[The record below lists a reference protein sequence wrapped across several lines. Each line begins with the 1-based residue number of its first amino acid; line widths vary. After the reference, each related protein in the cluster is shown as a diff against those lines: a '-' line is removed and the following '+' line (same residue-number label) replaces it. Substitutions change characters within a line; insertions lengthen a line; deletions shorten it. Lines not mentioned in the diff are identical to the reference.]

1 MSEETVLYAL
11 KSVLGEVSTRFNA
24 SDYEDLEYFK
34 NIDIISSGIIDSF
47 GFIEL
52 IELMEENFSLNF
64 DLSEI
69 NGEEFST
76 VSVLTS
82 LYIKQNFLK

>member
-1 MSEETVLYAL
+1 MSEETVLNAL
-11 KSVLGEVSTRFNA
+11 KSVLGEVSTRFNS

-52 IELMEENFSLNF
+52 IELMEEEFSLNF

-82 LYIKQNFLK
+82 LYIKQNF